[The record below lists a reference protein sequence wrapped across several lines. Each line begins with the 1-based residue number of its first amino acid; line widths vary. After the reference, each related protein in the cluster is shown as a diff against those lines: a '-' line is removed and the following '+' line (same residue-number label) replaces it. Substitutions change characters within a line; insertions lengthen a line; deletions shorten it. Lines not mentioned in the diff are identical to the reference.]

1 MAIET
6 TCDMAIE
13 TTCDVPASLMAES
26 VILRRLTAAI
36 PAVFAVTVFGSAFL
50 LFLVQPLLGKYIL
63 PWFGGSPSVWTT
75 CMLIFQ
81 ALLFFGYAYAHL
93 LSRLKPQWQ
102 ALVHVGLLLAALCT
116 LPITPAASWKPTEVS
131 NPAWQIILLLTACV
145 GLPYF
150 LLSATGPL
158 LQSWFAKARPG
169 VSPYRLYAL
178 SNVGSLL
185 ALVAYPF
192 VIERWLS
199 KPNQTV
205 VWSVAFA
212 LFAVLCGAC
221 AALVGWCAARGD
233 TGGAET
239 SPAGPVAAAS
249 APTADVIALWFA
261 LAMIASMFLLA
272 TTNQVCLDVAVI
284 PFLWVIPLALY
295 LLTFILC
302 FDSDWWYR
310 RRVFMTVS
318 LLTMP
323 VACFFTLLPAHG
335 SLLFQL
341 GIYFTALFC
350 GCMVCH
356 GELVRL
362 KPASQHLTLFYLTIS
377 AGGSCGGLFV
387 GLLAPALFVDYYEFQ
402 LAILGFVLLSLV
414 VVLRECTSHRV
425 QQSACVMA
433 LVLWIACGVG
443 FGTGGR
449 RVSKYLDISR
459 NFYGNLKVE
468 REVSQGALQTP
479 RLLVHGRIVHGAQY
493 VMSAMKR
500 MEPTTYYGR
509 QSGVGLAFTHVNRNL
524 NRHVGVIGLGVGTI
538 ATYGRPGD
546 RFRFYEINPAVVD
559 FAKTHFSFLVKC
571 PAENQCVVGD
581 ARLVLEREPPQS
593 FDLLVL
599 DAFSGDAIPVHLLT
613 SEAFDVYLRHLAPGG
628 LLACHISN
636 VHFDL
641 LPVLA
646 GIADDRGLSAILVNS
661 KGNSAEFQTDATWVL
676 LARDAQDLPKI
687 PDGQSLENVRR
698 AFWTDDQNNLFE
710 VLTR

>member
-1 MAIET
+1 MASDS
-6 TCDMAIE
+6 TCNG
-13 TTCDVPASLMAES
+13 TASS
-26 VILRRLTAAI
+26 VADIPIGGTSTAAVPI
-36 PAVFAVTVFGSAFL
+36 VFAATVFGSAFL

-81 ALLFFGYAYAHL
+81 ALLFFGYGYAHL
-93 LSRLKPQWQ
+93 LSRLELRWQ
-102 ALVHVGLLLAALCT
+102 ATIHAALLLAAVCT
-116 LPITPAASWKPTEVS
+116 LPITPAAYWKPTEAG
-131 NPAWQIILLLTACV
+131 NPAGQIILLLMASV

-158 LQSWFAKARPG
+158 LQSWFARSQPN

-199 KPNQTV
+199 KPHQTI
-205 VWSVAFA
+205 VWSIGFA
-212 LFAVLCGAC
+212 LFAVLCSAC
-221 AALVGWCAARGD
+221 AALASSSANASDATDSHD
-233 TGGAET
+233 THG
-239 SPAGPVAAAS
+239 PAGTMPSPS
-249 APTADVIALWFA
+249 ADAIALWFA
-261 LAMIASMFLLA
+261 LSMIASMFLLA

-302 FDSDWWYR
+302 FDGDHWYVR
-310 RRVFMTVS
+310 RIFMTLS
-318 LLTMP
+318 LVTMP
-323 VACFFTLLPAHG
+323 AACFFTLMPAHG
-335 SLLFQL
+335 SLMFQL
-341 GIYFTALFC
+341 GVYFTALFA

-362 KPASQHLTLFYLTIS
+362 KPASQYLTLFYMTIS

-387 GLLAPALFVDYYEFQ
+387 GLLAPAIFVDYYEFQ
-402 LAILGFVLLSLV
+402 LAILGFVLLMLV
-414 VVLRECTSHRV
+414 VMLRGLTIASRRWI
-425 QQSACVMA
+425 QWSAC
-433 LVLWIACGVG
+433 LVAMTLWIASVAG
-443 FGTGGR
+443 FGIAGR
-449 RVSKYLDISR
+449 HVSKFIDISR

-468 REVSQGALQTP
+468 REVLVGSVSIP
-479 RLLVHGRIVHGAQY
+479 RMLVHGRIVHGAQH
-493 VMSAMKR
+493 VLSAEKR
-500 MEPTTYYGR
+500 MKPTTYYGR
-509 QSGVGLAFTHVNRNL
+509 QSGVGLAFAHVNRNP

-538 ATYGRPGD
+538 ATYGRKGD
-546 RFRFYEINPAVVD
+546 RFRFYEINPSVVE
-559 FAKTHFSFLVKC
+559 FARAYFSFLGEC
-571 PAENQCVVGD
+571 PAANECVVGD
-581 ARLVLEREPPQS
+581 ARLVLEREAPQS

-613 SEAFDVYLRHLAPGG
+613 REAFDVYLRHLAPGG
-628 LLACHISN
+628 ILACHISN

-646 GIADDRGLSAILVNS
+646 GIADELGLSAIQVD
-661 KGNSAEFQTDATWVL
+661 SAENRTEFRTAAQWVIL
-676 LARDAQDLPKI
+676 SRDKQDLPTIASGK
-687 PDGQSLENVRR
+687 SLNGIRR
-698 AFWTDDQNNLFE
+698 IFWTDDQNNLFD